1 MALRYLVL
9 ASRGGELDAE
19 LVDAVGQRTGLIA
32 HWRSSRLAVLIS
44 EPRSPLE
51 LGNGTGVI
59 IGDLF
64 YRHGSGPA
72 IKNFDPASGIGLA
85 TAPARKLLERY
96 WGGYLAVWTD
106 GELVRALR
114 DPSGQLPCSYVTGPR
129 VVAFASDPRLL
140 IDADLVSISIDWRG
154 VATTLYVDDLA
165 QIRTGLTGVSDLLA
179 GNLATVDG
187 SGCSQDICWSPWHY
201 ASDPPELD
209 SAVHV
214 ERLRR
219 AVEQCSRGWAAT
231 FDKSILAVSGGLD
244 SSILASCMAATP
256 ELECLTLRTNEPR
269 GDETIYAEELCEWFS
284 LPLEKRTYRL
294 DRADIMQSAV
304 AHLPRPG
311 GRAQMAAYDVTVVRQ
326 MVDRSAT
333 AFFTG
338 AGGDNVFYNTRS
350 VRPVVD
356 RYLAA
361 PTASGL
367 LATLRDIAQVTEA
380 SIWEVARRAIA
391 IPRRR
396 GPKYNWHFDSQFL
409 HPSWIERLIREK
421 PSHSWLDAP
430 MGALPGKCGHVAM
443 ITRAQHYMHGH
454 DRRLHFTEIAPLLSQ
469 PVVETALAIPSWMAC
484 EGGVDRSAAR
494 RAFAP
499 KLPPNI
505 IRRRMKGGP
514 DAFAMEIL
522 RSNYDLVR
530 DRLLAGQLAAN
541 GIIDKQELE
550 AALVRDQMTLGTN
563 YVRILLLLDTEA
575 WIETWQSS
583 AIQGNRSVGKSGAN

>member
-1 MALRYLVL
+1 
-9 ASRGGELDAE
+9 
-19 LVDAVGQRTGLIA
+19 
-32 HWRSSRLAVLIS
+32 
-44 EPRSPLE
+44 
-51 LGNGTGVI
+51 
-59 IGDLF
+59 
-64 YRHGSGPA
+64 
-72 IKNFDPASGIGLA
+72 
-85 TAPARKLLERY
+85 
-96 WGGYLAVWTD
+96 
-106 GELVRALR
+106 
-114 DPSGQLPCSYVTGPR
+114 
-129 VVAFASDPRLL
+129 
-140 IDADLVSISIDWRG
+140 
-154 VATTLYVDDLA
+154 
-165 QIRTGLTGVSDLLA
+165 
-179 GNLATVDG
+179 
-187 SGCSQDICWSPWHY
+187 
-201 ASDPPELD
+201 
-209 SAVHV
+209 
-214 ERLRR
+214 
-219 AVEQCSRGWAAT
+219 
-231 FDKSILAVSGGLD
+231 
-244 SSILASCMAATP
+244 
-256 ELECLTLRTNEPR
+256 
-269 GDETIYAEELCEWFS
+269 
-284 LPLEKRTYRL
+284 
-294 DRADIMQSAV
+294 
-304 AHLPRPG
+304 
-311 GRAQMAAYDVTVVRQ
+311 MAAYDVTVVRQ

-396 GPKYNWHFDSQFL
+396 GPKYNWHFNSQFL

>member
-9 ASRGGELDAE
+9 ASRGGKLDDG
-19 LVDAVGQRTGLIA
+19 LVDAVGERTGLVT
-32 HWRSSRLAVLIS
+32 HWRSSRLAVLTS
-44 EPRSPLE
+44 EQRSPLE
-51 LGNGTGVI
+51 IGDGAGTI

-64 YRHGSGPA
+64 HRHGSGPA
-72 IKNFDPASGIGLA
+72 IRDFDAASRVGLA
-85 TAPARKLLERY
+85 AAPVRELLERY

-114 DPSGQLPCSYVTGPR
+114 DPSGQLPCCYAFGPR
-129 VVAFASDPRLL
+129 AVAFASDPRLL
-140 IDADLVSISIDWRG
+140 IDAGVVNVSIDWGG

-179 GNLATVDG
+179 GNLATVDER
-187 SGCSQDICWSPWHY
+187 GCSQAVCWSPWHHVSNPLEVDY
-201 ASDPPELD
+201 S
-209 SAVHV
+209 VHV

-219 AVEQCSRGWAAT
+219 AVEQCGRGWVAT

-244 SSILASCMAATP
+244 SSILASCVAGSP
-256 ELECLTLRTNEPR
+256 EVECFTLRTNEPR
-269 GDETIYAEELCEWFS
+269 GDETIYAEELCKWCS
-284 LPLEKRTYRL
+284 LPLETRTYRL

-304 AHLPRPG
+304 AHLPKPG
-311 GRAQMAAYDVTVVRQ
+311 GRTQMVAYDETVIRQMAA
-326 MVDRSAT
+326 RSAT

-350 VRPVVD
+350 VRPIVD

-361 PTASGL
+361 PTVPGL
-367 LATLRDIAQVTEA
+367 LATLRDLAQVTEA
-380 SIWEVARRAIA
+380 SIWEVARRAFSV
-391 IPRRR
+391 PRRR
-396 GPKYNWHFDSQFL
+396 GPKYSWPFDPQFL
-409 HPSWIERLIREK
+409 HPGWIGHLIREM
-421 PSHSWLDAP
+421 PSHPWLEAP
-430 MGALPGKCGHVAM
+430 TDALPGKCGHVAM

-454 DRRLHFTEIAPLLSQ
+454 DRRLNFTEIAPLLSQ
-469 PVVETALAIPSWMAC
+469 PVVEAALAIPSWMAC

-499 KLPPNI
+499 KLPSNI

-530 DRLLAGQLAAN
+530 NRLLGGQLAAN
-541 GIIDKQELE
+541 GIINKPELE
-550 AALVRDQMTLGTN
+550 VALAKDRMTHGTN
-563 YVRILLLLDTEA
+563 YVRLLLLLDTES
-575 WIETWQSS
+575 WIEAWQSS
-583 AIQGNRSVGKSGAN
+583 ADQHNISARGSVAS